1 MIGQL
6 KPSVQPCSTV
16 SSDSSHKIHKVLYG
30 SPRDLRLL
38 CLVDP
43 AAASD
48 ASRAADGPTWRAKAR
63 ASLLSLDLH
72 DFKSFKRRQFQLE
85 GRSLSCVV
93 GCNSSGK
100 SAVLDALRFALGRQC
115 DRNLR
120 DYIRRGKPMTSNARV
135 TLQFRYEQEA
145 EEGSLQGTR
154 RLKTLQCSL
163 VELYFDICC
172 NSWLTMRL
180 S

>member
-1 MIGQL
+1 M
-6 KPSVQPCSTV
+6 
-16 SSDSSHKIHKVLYG
+16 
-30 SPRDLRLL
+30 
-38 CLVDP
+38 DP
-43 AAASD
+43 AASD

-145 EEGSLQGTR
+145 EESSLQGVQHV
-154 RLKTLQCSL
+154 KTLIL
-163 VELYFDICC
+163 KYVAIHD
-172 NSWLTMRL
+172 
-180 S
+180 

>member
-1 MIGQL
+1 MQIVRL
-6 KPSVQPCSTV
+6 
-16 SSDSSHKIHKVLYG
+16 
-30 SPRDLRLL
+30 SPRPQDLRLL
-38 CLVDP
+38 CLVNP
-43 AAASD
+43 AATSD
-48 ASRAADGPTWRAKAR
+48 ASRAADGPTWRAKTR

-135 TLQFRYEQEA
+135 SVQFRYEQEA
-145 EEGSLQGTR
+145 EEGSLQGVQQV
-154 RLKTLQCSL
+154 KFKDSL
-163 VELYFDICC
+163 VIF
-172 NSWLTMRL
+172 SFF

>member
-16 SSDSSHKIHKVLYG
+16 ISDLSHKIHKVLNCSR
-30 SPRDLRLL
+30 SPHHDLRLL

-43 AAASD
+43 AASD

-85 GRSLSCVV
+85 GRSLSCAV

-145 EEGSLQGTR
+145 EESSLQGVQHV
-154 RLKTLQCSL
+154 KTLIL
-163 VELYFDICC
+163 KYVAIHD
-172 NSWLTMRL
+172 
-180 S
+180 